1 MEKIYSKRRS
11 KQIKRNLI
19 DIICLVTVFLLAFS
33 ISVAYAQPQQRRGPP
48 ILCGQPEDLMKFKE
62 NYKEEEFMVL
72 QQKTNSNDPYFILY
86 RNGQTGSWTF
96 LVYNIPSSPPNTICM
111 LNGGLASYIIPD
123 AAAVK
128 RMIDKQNKGL
138 DKAKELNDETPT

>member
-1 MEKIYSKRRS
+1 
-11 KQIKRNLI
+11 
-19 DIICLVTVFLLAFS
+19 
-33 ISVAYAQPQQRRGPP
+33 
-48 ILCGQPEDLMKFKE
+48 
-62 NYKEEEFMVL
+62 
-72 QQKTNSNDPYFILY
+72 
-86 RNGQTGSWTF
+86 
-96 LVYNIPSSPPNTICM
+96 M

>member
-48 ILCGQPEDLMKFKE
+48 ILCGQPDELTKFKE
-62 NYKEEEFMVL
+62 IYKEEEFMVL
-72 QQKTNSNDPYFILY
+72 QQETKGTDPYFILF
-86 RNGQTGSWTF
+86 RNSQTGSWTF
-96 LVYNIPSSPPNTICM
+96 MIYNIPNAPPNTICM
-111 LNGGLASYIIPD
+111 ISGGLASYIIPN
-123 AAAVK
+123 K
-128 RMIDKQNKGL
+128 RDIEKMIDKQNKGL
-138 DKAKELNDETPT
+138 DKHKSFKD